1 MKKILVIAIVAMLP
15 FIAFA
20 QGAKKPTLMVIPSN
34 NWFSKNNFMNQHDN
48 LGKIEYVPDFEAAF
62 MNSTD
67 LKTAISTIN
76 DLMGLRE
83 FPLKDVESVLAAI
96 KTRAAE
102 DLADDHAAAESML
115 DMVLKRAKCD
125 ITLELTWEVKAQGM
139 RKCVAVTL
147 RGLDAYTSKQIA
159 TLQNQSDLTLAFDLG
174 VELQKCLEGDF
185 DNFCQGLMT
194 YFDDMGQN
202 GREVFLRIQTEDGSD
217 IDLEAEEIEGVTI
230 GEFIEEW
237 LGNNCVNGSF
247 STLDATCTMMEFEQ
261 VRIPLFNDKGRAV
274 DTRGWA
280 RGLVNEIKNTGG
292 FTGTKLKMRGLGEA
306 TVFIVR

>member
-1 MKKILVIAIVAMLP
+1 MKKILVIALVAMLP

-194 YFDDMGQN
+194 HFDDMGQN

-247 STLDATCTMMEFEQ
+247 STLDATGTMMQFEQ
-261 VRIPLFNDKGRAV
+261 VRIPLFNDKGRAT
-274 DTRGWA
+274 DARSWA
-280 RGLVNEIKNTGG
+280 RGLANAIKAAG
-292 FTGTKLKMRGLGEA
+292 FTTRVKMRGLGEA
-306 TVFIVR
+306 TVYIAR